1 MSVSNTATKGKQAGA
16 ADRGKWGR
24 RLISLSTILLVIA
37 ITVALFIYRERVA
50 ELRGYGYLGAFLISL
65 VANATIILPMPGL
78 LILIALGA
86 ALNPF
91 LVAVAGAAGGTLG
104 EITGYALGRSGRG
117 ITSENKWYIRIEG
130 WMKKKRGFLVIF
142 LFALLPVLPLD
153 VAGLV
158 AGVSRYSIWK
168 FFVACFLGKL
178 ILYFV
183 IIQTGTW
190 GWDALLRFFT

>member
-1 MSVSNTATKGKQAGA
+1 LINANAKNGKAGA
-16 ADRGKWGR
+16 VRERKWGR
-24 RLISLSTILLVIA
+24 MVLSLVMILLVIG
-37 ITVALFIYRERVA
+37 ITVALFVYRDRVE
-50 ELRGYGYLGAFLISL
+50 ELSGYGYFGAFLISL

-86 ALNPF
+86 SLNPF
-91 LVAVAGAAGGTLG
+91 LVALTGAAGGTLG
-104 EITGYALGRSGRG
+104 EMTGYVLGRSGRVV
-117 ITSENKWYIRIEG
+117 TSDNKWYIRAER
-130 WMKKKRGFLVIF
+130 WMKKKWGFLVIF
-142 LFALLPVLPLD
+142 LFALIPVLPLD

-168 FFVACFLGKL
+168 FLVACLLGKV

-183 IIQTGTW
+183 IIQTGSW